1 MPMLKNAKKTITV
14 GLGGGCHWC
23 TEAVYSSLKGVISV
37 EQGWISAHS
46 PHDTFSEA
54 VLIVINEREISLQKI
69 IEIHLNTHSA
79 TSNHHLRNKYRSAV
93 YVMNEEDKSRSI
105 SILEKLQ
112 TKFNA
117 PLVTQVLDFKCFKKS
132 DKAYIDYHYRNPNKP
147 FCQTYIQPKLK
158 KLLKHYPDA
167 INKSKISSNKT

>member
-1 MPMLKNAKKTITV
+1 MTMQRSAEKTITI

-37 EQGWISAHS
+37 EQGWMSSHS
-46 PHDTFSEA
+46 PNDAFSEA
-54 VLIVINEREISLQKI
+54 VLIVIKEQEISLQKI

-79 TSNHHLRNKYRSAV
+79 TSNHQLRDKYRSAV
-93 YVMNEEDKSRSI
+93 YVMNEEEKRRSI

-112 TKFNA
+112 TQFDT
-117 PLVTQVLDFKCFKKS
+117 PLVTQVLDFKGFKKS
-132 DKAYIDYHYRNPNKP
+132 DKAYIDYYYKNPTKP
-147 FCQTYIQPKLK
+147 FCQTYIHPKLN

-167 INKSKISSNKT
+167 INKSKIPSNKI